1 MGYRFTSYLLLW
13 FLFHNYKN
21 ELNAKENK
29 IVVLK
34 DKGCEQLSQCVV
46 KATKQ
51 ALENIGD
58 DYIGGLSLK
67 VLPLD
72 IGEDWEEI
80 CKNDLPEQKL
90 TTVTMVVFVC
100 NIMASSHVDKLLS
113 GTNVTERKVS
123 TPSWTGF
130 TCHNESLVSRMEEI
144 TKILCEVIMAK
155 KVRDVVVLRG
165 HQHEAEDLLSKK
177 LFNRGVRMVH
187 INIDR
192 LKESD
197 HDILEKIT
205 DHFISLKL
213 FFSTPKVTLLI
224 SLSKDLAPT
233 FVILKI
239 LQSDIFKAKIGY
251 LLYGEPAT
259 WQAIIRQTKSYDVD
273 MTLIT
278 AGLRNS
284 LEGQLHMCYKP
295 SETENAVGE
304 STVIAIQHN
313 ILDTCFPTRTT
324 IQVWNTLYSGGTAN
338 FVPKGFSQGEM
349 TSEIH
354 TKKFMPL
361 LKVAVT
367 EYPPFISLE
376 RINNTIKLKDCVC
389 KTIFE
394 FITNHSGLN
403 FEFVETPDQ
412 EFGQWK
418 NNQWTGSIRMLLDG
432 KAELAPFMTVTGPRT
447 KAVDFTFPI
456 GTEKITILVKMPAEP
471 SRIFLFHRPFKS
483 EVWIFVIAAMFVMG
497 VLLYLINFS
506 SPFYRYYERK
516 KGNHN
521 YFFRIRN
528 CLWTTYGSAVQ
539 QGSAFLPEAI
549 SARIIFMTWSL
560 SVLVILAT
568 YSGNLIAILTFPEAR
583 WLVRNIHDLSKEK
596 HISIIMQ
603 PGTAFIEEI
612 LEYSRKNGL
621 KFQEDKRIVF
631 SNWNKKI
638 MDDVAEGSAVF
649 LGDQFIISNHIVK
662 ENQQTGVCRNTI
674 IPQPVIESIMSVAVR
689 KGNAHKPVLNKYHA
703 FWHDVEIY

>member
-29 IVVLK
+29 I
-34 DKGCEQLSQCVV
+34 
-46 KATKQ
+46 
-51 ALENIGD
+51 
-58 DYIGGLSLK
+58 
-67 VLPLD
+67 
-72 IGEDWEEI
+72 
-80 CKNDLPEQKL
+80 DLPEQKL

-367 EYPPFISLE
+367 E
-376 RINNTIKLKDCVC
+376 
-389 KTIFE
+389 
-394 FITNHSGLN
+394 
-403 FEFVETPDQ
+403 
-412 EFGQWK
+412 
-418 NNQWTGSIRMLLDG
+418 

-689 KGNAHKPVLNKYHA
+689 KGNAHKPVLNK
-703 FWHDVEIY
+703 